1 MKKLI
6 LLFSLLGSLLI
17 SSAAMAAGVASDFS
31 KEEAAANLFIKSL
44 NDTTVTYE
52 SVAGNFTPALKENLT
67 AEKYAAMLQQ
77 VKEKFGN
84 NKEAKFAVLQRFD
97 KADRVIYIGSF
108 SKENL
113 AQLVFVFD
121 TTGRKPLMSD
131 FALIPVKAE
140 NKDEAKK

>member
-1 MKKLI
+1 MKKILVLMG
-6 LLFSLLGSLLI
+6 LLFSLLI
-17 SSAAMAAGVASDFS
+17 SSVAMAAGTASDFA
-31 KEEAAANLFIKSL
+31 KEEAAADLFIKGL

-52 SVAGNFTPALKENLT
+52 TVAANFTPALKENFT
-67 AEKYAAMLQQ
+67 AEKYAELLKQ
-77 VKEKFGN
+77 VKEKFGK

-97 KADRVIYIGSF
+97 KADRVIYLGSF

-131 FALIPVKAE
+131 FALVPVQAQQQE
-140 NKDEAKK
+140 EAK

>member
-1 MKKLI
+1 MKKILVLMG
-6 LLFSLLGSLLI
+6 LLFSLLI
-17 SSAAMAAGVASDFS
+17 SSVAMAAGAANDFA
-31 KEEAAANLFIKSL
+31 KEEAAADLFIKGL

-52 SVAGNFTPALKENLT
+52 TVAANFTPALKENFT
-67 AEKYAAMLQQ
+67 AEKYAELLKQ
-77 VKEKFGN
+77 VKEKFGK

-97 KADRVIYIGSF
+97 KADRVIYLGSF

-131 FALIPVKAE
+131 FALVPVQAQQQE
-140 NKDEAKK
+140 EAK